1 MSKRDV
7 RSQVLLADLS
17 LNKTSDNW
25 TSAHAPVYELFVL
38 KFCFFHI
45 VCLFSVLHC
54 TVDSDSSEEEDVVIL
69 TPEKSSG
76 FQNRY
81 DVSFFKVINSAFQ
94 GE

>member
-1 MSKRDV
+1 
-7 RSQVLLADLS
+7 
-17 LNKTSDNW
+17 
-25 TSAHAPVYELFVL
+25 
-38 KFCFFHI
+38 
-45 VCLFSVLHC
+45 
-54 TVDSDSSEEEDVVIL
+54 VDSDSSEEEDVVIL